1 MRILKNTLFITQD
14 DTYLS
19 LDGETVAVKR
29 DGECLLRV
37 PLHNLEA
44 IITHGYHGASPRLMQ
59 KCANQNIKLVFLD
72 RNGHF
77 LARVEGETKGS
88 VHLRVLQVE
97 KRMQENF
104 ALRLSKNFILA
115 KVYNSRWIV
124 ERALREYSM
133 RLDIQFL
140 KGISDYLYNML
151 EVIPKCENMDTLRGL
166 EGSCAE
172 KYFSAFDAL
181 ILNQKN
187 DFQLHS
193 RSRRPPLDRVNCL
206 LSYLYTLLAVEI
218 SSALETVGLDP
229 YIGFM
234 HTDRSGRRSLALD
247 MEEELRAVV
256 VDRFVLR
263 LINKRIITGSD
274 FDIQESGAVLL
285 KEASRKTVLQHWH
298 ARKNEE
304 LTHPYLKEKIQWGLV
319 PYSQAMLLSKYLRGE
334 LDDYPIF
341 LWK

>member
-1 MRILKNTLFITQD
+1 M
-14 DTYLS
+14 
-19 LDGETVAVKR
+19 
-29 DGECLLRV
+29 
-37 PLHNLEA
+37 
-44 IITHGYHGASPRLMQ
+44 
-59 KCANQNIKLVFLD
+59 
-72 RNGHF
+72 
-77 LARVEGETKGS
+77 
-88 VHLRVLQVE
+88 
-97 KRMQENF
+97 
-104 ALRLSKNFILA
+104 
-115 KVYNSRWIV
+115 
-124 ERALREYSM
+124 
-133 RLDIQFL
+133 
-140 KGISDYLYNML
+140 
-151 EVIPKCENMDTLRGL
+151 
-166 EGSCAE
+166 
-172 KYFSAFDAL
+172 
-181 ILNQKN
+181 
-187 DFQLHS
+187 
-193 RSRRPPLDRVNCL
+193 DRVNCL